1 MDDECA
7 ERSCDEVNDECDVV
21 DTSDRCGESDFCVA
35 RGCVPATGCFTTD
48 NSETLCPDEFCTER
62 TCNPEGGCT
71 TNDVSGKCGT
81 SDECTNRSCDEV
93 NDECDTE
100 DTSGRCGTTDFCVER
115 GCEPES
121 GCFTTDNSE
130 TLCPDEFC
138 TERTCNPETSQC
150 DLQDVSG
157 KCNVDPNVP
166 DVCEICDEENDE
178 CVVDLTVDP
187 ICNPNEI
194 ICRTPGFWSSH
205 AGTEKARSQNIT
217 QAVIDL
223 GGGCFEVCGEVISD
237 TLVGSANSVLEAMCA
252 SPRGDQRIQLA
263 RQLTAMGLNCIV
275 SEVGV
280 DCGGDAALGELFA
293 DCNAACVGGPSDR
306 SIGECIGDVDCF
318 NNGGC
323 RGDGNCHERPLP
335 EEFQPPGPAGS
346 PGDCQKARKN
356 SCTVIGSGESNCSV
370 DDDVCAP

>member
-1 MDDECA
+1 
-7 ERSCDEVNDECDVV
+7 
-21 DTSDRCGESDFCVA
+21 
-35 RGCVPATGCFTTD
+35 
-48 NSETLCPDEFCTER
+48 
-62 TCNPEGGCT
+62 
-71 TNDVSGKCGT
+71 
-81 SDECTNRSCDEV
+81 
-93 NDECDTE
+93 
-100 DTSGRCGTTDFCVER
+100 
-115 GCEPES
+115 
-121 GCFTTDNSE
+121 
-130 TLCPDEFC
+130 
-138 TERTCNPETSQC
+138 
-150 DLQDVSG
+150 
-157 KCNVDPNVP
+157 
-166 DVCEICDEENDE
+166 
-178 CVVDLTVDP
+178 
-187 ICNPNEI
+187 
-194 ICRTPGFWSSH
+194 
-205 AGTEKARSQNIT
+205 
-217 QAVIDL
+217 
-223 GGGCFEVCGEVISD
+223 
-237 TLVGSANSVLEAMCA
+237 MCA